1 MIYFFSKS
9 PLTQGSTSVYL
20 KERLISSIVSNDQ
33 KEFEAILNQANPK
46 DFAQFQVDQ
55 NSYSL
60 LDTLIR
66 FDRVDLI
73 RFYLSQNFSIKD
85 REKIINLA
93 ISHCSFKSLDLLDE
107 KFQILENF
115 KNDQIKK
122 LLKKHSLKK
131 CGPSLSEFKN
141 SRIVELFNKELAM
154 KKETI
159 NSLRPKAPNL
169 YREKKIVS
177 KLVLKTDDLFESR
190 RKETDIQ
197 ASSLAEFA
205 D

>member
-1 MIYFFSKS
+1 
-9 PLTQGSTSVYL
+9 L
-20 KERLISSIVSNDQ
+20 KERLISSIVSNNQ
-33 KEFEAILNQANPK
+33 KEFEAILSQANPK

-131 CGPSLSEFKN
+131 CGLSLSEFKN
-141 SRIVELFNKELAM
+141 SRIVELFNKELAL

>member
-1 MIYFFSKS
+1 MKKIIIFILILNIFLIYFFSKS

-66 FDRVDLI
+66 F
-73 RFYLSQNFSIKD
+73 YLSQNFSIKD

-115 KNDQIKK
+115 KNYQIK
-122 LLKKHSLKK
+122 
-131 CGPSLSEFKN
+131 
-141 SRIVELFNKELAM
+141 
-154 KKETI
+154 
-159 NSLRPKAPNL
+159 
-169 YREKKIVS
+169 
-177 KLVLKTDDLFESR
+177 
-190 RKETDIQ
+190 
-197 ASSLAEFA
+197 
-205 D
+205 